1 MQCDICGK
9 KKATVHLTEIVD
21 EQMSE
26 MHLCEECARN
36 KSSQM
41 EQQFG
46 LGDLLAGLSDVGKA
60 ATKGDDKNALV
71 CSACGLNY
79 EDFRK
84 FGRLGCGQCYTSFK
98 EHLEGLLRKIH
109 GSNHHLGKTPLTGQQ
124 SPAKMPGALAPSA
137 ALPGTAVLP
146 PQGLEDFKKQLH
158 AAIAAEDF
166 EKAAMLR
173 DKIRTLEQKK

>member
-26 MHLCEECARN
+26 MHLCEECARQ

-46 LGDLLAGLSDVGKA
+46 LADLLAGLSQTASTEKEPKEGTLK
-60 ATKGDDKNALV
+60 
-71 CSACGLNY
+71 CSCCDLNY

-84 FGRLGCGQCYTSFK
+84 FGRLGCSQCYLSFK
-98 EHLEGLLRKIH
+98 EHLSGLLRKIH
-109 GSNHHLGKTPLTGQQ
+109 GSSRHLGK
-124 SPAKMPGALAPSA
+124 SPSAVKEQASTAVSTSA
-137 ALPGTAVLP
+137 ALLP
-146 PQGLEDFKKQLH
+146 LDSLENLKKQLH
-158 AAIAAEDF
+158 IAISAEDF
-166 EKAAMLR
+166 EKAALLR
-173 DKIRTLEQKK
+173 DKIKGLENS